1 MKSSD
6 VFRKRNLTKV
16 NFEYENLIGKDLS
29 DSNLS
34 GVNLVEKDIHNA
46 DMSCCDLSSA
56 NLSGTILFSVKFRF
70 PDIQFQRAIT
80 LTFLLLVLIST
91 N

>member
-1 MKSSD
+1 MMVQIRYYEIQICPMKPSD

-16 NFEYENLIGKDLS
+16 NFEYEDLIGRDLS

-34 GVNLVEKDIHNA
+34 GVNLEEKDIHNA
-46 DMSCCDLSSA
+46 DMSCCDLSNA
-56 NLSGTILFSVKFRF
+56 NLSKTILF
-70 PDIQFQRAIT
+70 Q
-80 LTFLLLVLIST
+80 L